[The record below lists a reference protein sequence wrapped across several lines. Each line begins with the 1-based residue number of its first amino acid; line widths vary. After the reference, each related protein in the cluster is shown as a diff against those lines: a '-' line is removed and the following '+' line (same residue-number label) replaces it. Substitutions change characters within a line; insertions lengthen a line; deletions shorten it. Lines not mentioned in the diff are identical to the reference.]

1 VNQAVTDKAYK
12 SRNPSGSRFTLISLI
27 YLKKSKKDEK
37 ACNAVRPCK
46 VESTCNVVLSA
57 TPPPPPS
64 VLHSQV
70 SPSFER
76 ARTANRVNQT
86 GTMA

>member
-1 VNQAVTDKAYK
+1 MNQAVTDKAYK

-37 ACNAVRPCK
+37 ARNAVRPCK

-57 TPPPPPS
+57 TPPHTPQRFALAGQPE
-64 VLHSQV
+64 
-70 SPSFER
+70 F
-76 ARTANRVNQT
+76 
-86 GTMA
+86 